1 MFRTALRSRTR
12 SDSPPFILAFPSLSL
27 RAITERLRTIEDQ
40 IATQNKS
47 LGSMSISN
55 VTTHNEN
62 LVGGNANGFD
72 ADMTRHTRGAN
83 SGLDSS
89 ITTEVGSNEMHDPVS
104 TVSIAIKDLDQMLSN
119 AGSKVHA
126 SKTSGSASPNSL
138 FSGHGI
144 GSDKGS
150 SPKTAGSVFSA
161 AGAPG
166 SKDNRD
172 KKQPA
177 YEPDVPD
184 AISRG
189 FVTVEEA
196 QQLFDFFFQRCAQWT
211 PPLEPLNDR
220 NMYHV
225 RRRSTFLFHSILAV
239 ASYFCYVPQGENGL
253 RKYYAIV
260 TTLVESLAPIVVCP
274 NPAELTVDLLVGLLI
289 CILWKPVRCGSQ
301 MQLGPAGFSDLQ
313 AQSKINPSSGYVLGG
328 LALRIAQLLS
338 LNRKACNLTSPPND
352 KETIDACRLWLW
364 INLIDSQNALA
375 EGKQPALDAS
385 DALRN
390 TRLFA
395 SCKSKVGDV
404 RLAAMVEL

>member
-1 MFRTALRSRTR
+1 MFAN
-12 SDSPPFILAFPSLSL
+12 SL

-40 IATQNKS
+40 IATHNKNIS
-47 LGSMSISN
+47 SMPASN
-55 VTTHNEN
+55 NASHTDSRI
-62 LVGGNANGFD
+62 GGNAYGFD
-72 ADMTRHTRGAN
+72 ADISHAAN
-83 SGLDSS
+83 SGLDGN
-89 ITTEVGSNEMHDPVS
+89 IAGNDDLGEMHDPVS
-104 TVSIAIKDLDQMLSN
+104 TVSIAIRDLDQMLSK
-119 AGSKVHA
+119 AGSKLHA
-126 SKTSGSASPNSL
+126 ARTSGSASPNSP
-138 FSGHGI
+138 FSGQGI

-161 AGAPG
+161 AGG
-166 SKDNRD
+166 SGGKEQRD
-172 KKQPA
+172 KKPS

-196 QQLFDFFFQRCAQWT
+196 QQLFDFYFQRCAQWT
-211 PPLEPLNDR
+211 PPLESHNDR

-239 ASYFCYVPQGENGL
+239 ASYFCYIPQGENGL

-274 NPAELTVDLLVGLLI
+274 NPSELTVDLLMGLLI

-301 MQLGPAGFSDLQ
+301 MQLGPAGFSELQ

-338 LNRKACNLTSPPND
+338 LNRKASNLSSPSND
-352 KETIDACRLWLW
+352 KETLGACRLWLW

-395 SCKSKVGDV
+395 SQKSKVGDV

>member
-1 MFRTALRSRTR
+1 
-12 SDSPPFILAFPSLSL
+12 
-27 RAITERLRTIEDQ
+27 
-40 IATQNKS
+40 
-47 LGSMSISN
+47 MSISN
-55 VTTHNEN
+55 NSSHIE
-62 LVGGNANGFD
+62 GNNNGPNAYGFD
-72 ADMTRHTRGAN
+72 ADMKPHTLGIATA
-83 SGLDSS
+83 LDGNNL
-89 ITTEVGSNEMHDPVS
+89 EVNPGEMHDPVS
-104 TVSIAIKDLDQMLSN
+104 TVSNAIKDLDQMLSH
-119 AGSKVHA
+119 AGSKAHVA
-126 SKTSGSASPNSL
+126 KTSGSVSPNSQ
-138 FSGHGI
+138 FSGHGM

-150 SPKTAGSVFSA
+150 SPKTSGSVFSTS
-161 AGAPG
+161 GAQG
-166 SKDNRD
+166 SRDQRD
-172 KKQPA
+172 KKA
-177 YEPDVPD
+177 NYEPDVPD

-196 QQLFDFFFQRCAQWT
+196 QQLFDFYFQRCAQWT
-211 PPLEPLNDR
+211 PPLEAHNDR

-274 NPAELTVDLLVGLLI
+274 NPAELTVDLLIGLLI

-301 MQLGPAGFSDLQ
+301 MQLGPAGFSELQ

-338 LNRKACNLTSPPND
+338 LNRKACNLTSPPTD
-352 KETIDACRLWLW
+352 KESVGACRLWLW

>member
-1 MFRTALRSRTR
+1 
-12 SDSPPFILAFPSLSL
+12 
-27 RAITERLRTIEDQ
+27 
-40 IATQNKS
+40 
-47 LGSMSISN
+47 MSISN
-55 VTTHNEN
+55 NSTYTEN
-62 LVGGNANGFD
+62 NISGNAYGFD
-72 ADMTRHTRGAN
+72 ADMKRHTHAST
-83 SGLDSS
+83 SGLDGSTA
-89 ITTEVGSNEMHDPVS
+89 IEVNPGEMHDPVS
-104 TVSIAIKDLDQMLSN
+104 TVSKAIKDLDQMLSH

-126 SKTSGSASPNSL
+126 AKTSASASPNSL

-150 SPKTAGSVFSA
+150 SPKTTGSGFSTS
-161 AGAPG
+161 GTQG
-166 SKDNRD
+166 NRDQRD
-172 KKQPA
+172 KKPT

-189 FVTVEEA
+189 FVTVDEA

-211 PPLEPLNDR
+211 PPLEAHNDR

-274 NPAELTVDLLVGLLI
+274 NPSELTVDLLMGLLI

-301 MQLGPAGFSDLQ
+301 MQLGPAGFSELQ

-338 LNRKACNLTSPPND
+338 LNRKASNLTSPND
-352 KETIDACRLWLW
+352 RESVGACRLWLW
-364 INLIDSQNALA
+364 INLIDSQSALA

>member
-1 MFRTALRSRTR
+1 MLNL
-12 SDSPPFILAFPSLSL
+12 PSL

-40 IATQNKS
+40 IAVQNKS
-47 LGSMSISN
+47 LGNLSISGPSN
-55 VTTHNEN
+55 LTEN
-62 LVGGNANGFD
+62 HISGNAYGFD
-72 ADMTRHTRGAN
+72 GDMKAPGP
-83 SGLDSS
+83 GSS
-89 ITTEVGSNEMHDPVS
+89 TGFENGMPVEGSASEMNDPVS
-104 TVSIAIKDLDQMLSN
+104 TVSNAIKDLDQMLTN
-119 AGSKVHA
+119 AGSRSHLG
-126 SKTSGSASPNSL
+126 KTSGSGSPNSL
-138 FSGHGI
+138 FSGHGAT
-144 GSDKGS
+144 SEKGS
-150 SPKTAGSVFSA
+150 SPKTSTSIFSA
-161 AGAPG
+161 SGAPG
-166 SKDNRD
+166 SRDQKD
-172 KKQPA
+172 KKPA

-196 QQLFDFFFQRCAQWT
+196 QQLFDFYFQRCAQWT
-211 PPLEPLNDR
+211 PPLEFHNDR

-274 NPAELTVDLLVGLLI
+274 NPAELTVDLLMGLLI

-301 MQLGPAGFSDLQ
+301 MQLGPAGFSELQ

-338 LNRKACNLTSPPND
+338 LNRKACQLASPPND
-352 KETIDACRLWLW
+352 KDTVSACRLWLW
-364 INLIDSQNALA
+364 INLIDSQSALA

-395 SCKSKVGDV
+395 SCKSKPGDV

>member
-1 MFRTALRSRTR
+1 
-12 SDSPPFILAFPSLSL
+12 
-27 RAITERLRTIEDQ
+27 
-40 IATQNKS
+40 
-47 LGSMSISN
+47 MSISSN
-55 VTTHNEN
+55 STHTEN
-62 LVGGNANGFD
+62 HVSGNAYGFD
-72 ADMTRHTRGAN
+72 GDVKRHAHAPGG
-83 SGLDSS
+83 GLDANISV
-89 ITTEVGSNEMHDPVS
+89 ESNPGDMRDPVS
-104 TVSIAIKDLDQMLSN
+104 TVSSAIKDLDQMLSN
-119 AGSKVHA
+119 VGSKAHA
-126 SKTSGSASPNSL
+126 AKTSGSASPASL
-138 FSGHGI
+138 FSGHGM
-144 GSDKGS
+144 GSDRGS
-150 SPKTAGSVFSA
+150 SPRTSGSVFSTSGP
-161 AGAPG
+161 AGG
-166 SKDNRD
+166 RDQKDG
-172 KKQPA
+172 KPA

-196 QQLFDFFFQRCAQWT
+196 QQLFDFYFQRCAHWT
-211 PPLEPLNDR
+211 PPLEFHNDR

-239 ASYFCYVPQGENGL
+239 SSYFCYVPQGENGL

-274 NPAELTVDLLVGLLI
+274 NPAELTVDLLMGLLI

-313 AQSKINPSSGYVLGG
+313 AQSKINPSSGYVMGG

-338 LNRKACNLTSPPND
+338 LNRKASNLSSPPND
-352 KETIDACRLWLW
+352 KDTMSACRMWLW

-395 SCKSKVGDV
+395 SCKSKAGDV